1 MLEKG
6 EVVSNNYKLLP
17 VDIRDLQNLDNMINI
32 TQLDP
37 RYIPILVNK
46 LMSTFSSM

>member
-1 MLEKG
+1 MSEKG

-17 VDIRDLQNLDNMINI
+17 IDIRDVQKLDDMINI

-37 RYIPILVNK
+37 R
-46 LMSTFSSM
+46 